1 MNELIKITTNSQGE
15 QIVSARDLYE
25 FLELSERFS
34 KWFERMSTYG
44 FILDSDYTP
53 YQMVHPDN
61 KQVIDDFALTLDTAK
76 EISMLQRSQKGKQAR
91 QYFIEQDKKLKAIQQ
106 SNIPTVPM
114 SPLDVMQLAID
125 QMRIQETR
133 LSTAEEKI
141 EELEIRTST
150 RPDYFT
156 IVGYAVYKRKKVPL
170 SLAKDIGQ
178 KAKRICSQNGYMI
191 DSVPDP
197 RFGKVNQYPRQVL
210 EQVFN
215 DLRV

>member
-15 QIVSARDLYE
+15 QIVSARDLYNALGIKRD
-25 FLELSERFS
+25 FTTWCNKMFS
-34 KWFERMSTYG
+34 YG
-44 FILDSDYTP
+44 FQEDKDFTPVWGESSGGRPSVDYAMT
-53 YQMVHPDN
+53 
-61 KQVIDDFALTLDTAK
+61 IDTAK
-76 EISMLQRSQKGKQAR
+76 EISMVQRSEKGKALR
-91 QYFIEQDKKLKAIQQ
+91 LYFIECEKKLRVIQQ

-178 KAKRICSQNGYMI
+178 KAKRICSQQGYMI